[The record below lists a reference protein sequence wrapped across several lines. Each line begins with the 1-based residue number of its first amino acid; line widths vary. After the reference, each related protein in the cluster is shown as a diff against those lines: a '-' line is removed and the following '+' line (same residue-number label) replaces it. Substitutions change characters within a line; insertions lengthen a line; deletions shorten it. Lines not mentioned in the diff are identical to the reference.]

1 VVAVDFGAAAATE
14 VERSGAPSDDWPEP
28 ALCADGGTAPA
39 AIIGGATR
47 DGASARAVSADCG
60 GAAVTIIG
68 GAIRGGVDREGFA
81 RGACARTLP
90 VVSGP
95 ACVVVM
101 VGDVRCFAVTRGAGS
116 ERTANAVAEGWVFL
130 AEGSYGAT
138 AWDLTV
144 GSMNEWKTT
153 ATTA

>member
-1 VVAVDFGAAAATE
+1 VVAVDSGAAVATE
-14 VERSGAPSDDWPEP
+14 VEPSGAPSDDWPEP
-28 ALCADGGTAPA
+28 ALCGDGGTAPT

-47 DGASARAVSADCG
+47 DGASARPVSAGCG
-60 GAAVTIIG
+60 VAAVTIIG
-68 GAIRGGVDREGFA
+68 GAIREFA

-101 VGDVRCFAVTRGAGS
+101 VGDVRCFAVTRRAGS
-116 ERTANAVAEGWVFL
+116 GRTANAVAEGWVFL
-130 AEGSYGAT
+130 AESSYGAT
-138 AWDLTV
+138 AWVLTV

-153 ATTA
+153 AKTA